1 MTMITTMTPTT
12 PLGGRDGQVPS
23 GRSVAIE
30 KITKIYPGG
39 TRALDEVELAVE
51 PGTFVVLLGPSGC
64 GKTTLLRSIAGLE
77 QTSAGRVLIGGN
89 DVTHREPGDRGA
101 AMVFQNYA
109 LYPTKT
115 VLENIEYPLRMA
127 GMPRQERS
135 TRAREM
141 AELLRLE
148 AVMRSRPAQLS
159 GGQRQRV
166 GIGRAL
172 VRDPDVLLMDE
183 PLSNIDAELR
193 GELRAEIKRLQRRS
207 GTTTF
212 YVTHD
217 QAEAL
222 ALADRLV
229 LMRDGCIEQDGV
241 PEQVYQQPATRF
253 VASFLG
259 GMNILALPAL
269 RAVLPV
275 AVLAALAERPVGHIG
290 VRPEDLRVLSQS
302 EDASATEFVLRG
314 VVEGQELLGRE
325 RLVHFRTPDDQRVR
339 VRIHADQTV
348 PAEITVAAN
357 AADVHLFDPAGQRL
371 PTPQLEM
378 PDQRILRT

>member
-1 MTMITTMTPTT
+1 MTTTMITD
-12 PLGGRDGQVPS
+12 LGERDGRTTS
-23 GRSVAIE
+23 GRSVGVE
-30 KITKIYPGG
+30 KVTKIYPGG
-39 TRALDEVELAVE
+39 TRALDEVDLAVE

-77 QTSAGRVLIGGN
+77 EISAGRILIGGD
-89 DVTHREPGDRGA
+89 DVTYREPGDRGA

-109 LYPTKT
+109 LYPTKS

-127 GMPRQERS
+127 GVSRQERR
-135 TRAREM
+135 TRAQEM
-141 AELLRLE
+141 AELLRLGK
-148 AVMRSRPAQLS
+148 VMRSRPGQLS

-172 VRDPDVLLMDE
+172 VRLPDVLLMDE

-193 GELRAEIKRLQRRS
+193 GELRAEIQRLQRRS

-229 LMRDGCIEQDGV
+229 LMRDGRIEQDGA

-259 GMNILALPAL
+259 GMNILELAAPH
-269 RAVLPV
+269 AVLPTS
-275 AVLAALAERPVGHIG
+275 LRGTLGEHQVGHLG
-290 VRPEDLRVLSQS
+290 VRPEDLRVLSGS
-302 EDASATEFVLRG
+302 EDVSDTEFVLRG
-314 VVEGQELLGRE
+314 RVEGHELLGRE
-325 RLVHFRTPDDQRVR
+325 RLVYFRTADGQRVR
-339 VRIHADQTV
+339 ARLHAERTV
-348 PAEITVAAN
+348 PAELTVAA
-357 AADVHLFDPAGQRL
+357 AVADIHLFDPAGRRL
-371 PTPQLEM
+371 PSRPLTANIS
-378 PDQRILRT
+378 R

>member
-1 MTMITTMTPTT
+1 MTTVRAEQARQAAAP
-12 PLGGRDGQVPS
+12 
-23 GRSVAIE
+23 GRSVGVAG
-30 KITKIYPGG
+30 ITKVYPGG
-39 TRALDEVELAVE
+39 RHALDGIELAVE

-64 GKTTLLRSIAGLE
+64 GKTTLLRCIAGLE
-77 QTSAGRVLIGGN
+77 RISGGRMMIGGE
-89 DVTHREPGDRGA
+89 DMTHREPGDRGV

-127 GMPRQERS
+127 KVSRQDRRR
-135 TRAREM
+135 RARAM
-141 AELLRLE
+141 ADLLRLGP
-148 AVMRSRPAQLS
+148 VTGSRPAQLS

-172 VRDPDVLLMDE
+172 VREPNVLLMDE

-193 GELRAEIKRLQRRS
+193 GELRTEIRRLQRHS
-207 GTTTF
+207 GATTF

-229 LMRDGCIEQDGV
+229 VMRDGRIEQDGP

-259 GMNILALPAL
+259 SMNILDLTGSHT
-269 RAVLPV
+269 VLPTQPH
-275 AVLAALAERPVGHIG
+275 AALADDRLGCFG
-290 VRPEDLRVLSQS
+290 VRPEDLRVVAGS
-302 EDASATEFVLRG
+302 EDATGADLVLHG
-314 VVEGQELLGRE
+314 TVEENELLGRE
-325 RLVHFRTPDDQRVR
+325 RLVHFRTGDEQRVR
-339 VRIHADQTV
+339 VRMPAQQAV
-348 PAEITVAAN
+348 PAEITVVAN
-357 AADVHLFDPAGQRL
+357 TADIHLFDIAGRRL
-371 PTPQLEM
+371 PDTLPPSSGSL
-378 PDQRILRT
+378 

>member
-1 MTMITTMTPTT
+1 MTTTTVR
-12 PLGGRDGQVPS
+12 GEQAEQAS
-23 GRSVAIE
+23 SSRSVGVE
-30 KITKIYPGG
+30 TITKVYADGK
-39 TRALDEVELAVE
+39 RALDGVDLAVE

-64 GKTTLLRSIAGLE
+64 GKTTLLRCIAGLE
-77 QTSAGRVLIGGN
+77 RISAGRVVIGGTE
-89 DVTHREPGDRGA
+89 VTHREPGERGV

-127 GMPRQERS
+127 KAPRQDRRR
-135 TRAREM
+135 RAREM
-141 AELLRLE
+141 AELLRLGP
-148 AVMRSRPAQLS
+148 VTGSRPAQLS

-172 VRDPDVLLMDE
+172 VREPNVLLMDE
-183 PLSNIDAELR
+183 PLSNLDAELR
-193 GELRAEIKRLQRRS
+193 GELRAEIRRLQRRS

-229 LMRDGCIEQDGV
+229 VMRDGRIEQDGP

-259 GMNILALPAL
+259 GMNMLDLAGAQVALPAPL
-269 RAVLPV
+269 
-275 AVLAALAERPVGHIG
+275 LATLAEDRIGCLG
-290 VRPEDLRVLSQS
+290 VRPEDLRLVAGP
-302 EDASATEFVLRG
+302 EDATSADLVLHG
-314 VVEGQELLGRE
+314 TVEEQELLGRE
-325 RLVHFRTPDDQRVR
+325 RLVHFRTGGDQRAR
-339 VRIHADQTV
+339 VRIHADRTV
-348 PAEITVAAN
+348 PADITVIAN
-357 AADVHLFDPAGQRL
+357 LADIHLFDTAGHRL
-371 PTPQLEM
+371 HATLPLSSGS
-378 PDQRILRT
+378 R

>member
-1 MTMITTMTPTT
+1 MPTT
-12 PLGGRDGQVPS
+12 TVRGEQAEQVSS
-23 GRSVAIE
+23 GRSVGVE
-30 KITKIYPGG
+30 EITKVYPGG
-39 TRALDEVELAVE
+39 RRALDGVELAVE

-64 GKTTLLRSIAGLE
+64 GKTTLLRCIAGLE
-77 QTSAGRVLIGGN
+77 RISAGAVLIGGE
-89 DVTHREPGDRGA
+89 DVTHREPGDRGV

-127 GMPRQERS
+127 KAPRQDRRR
-135 TRAREM
+135 RAREM
-141 AELLRLE
+141 AELLRLGP
-148 AVMRSRPAQLS
+148 VMGSRPAQLS

-172 VRDPDVLLMDE
+172 IREPNVLLMDE

-193 GELRAEIKRLQRRS
+193 GELRAEIRRLQRRS

-229 LMRDGCIEQDGV
+229 VMRDGRIEQDGP
-241 PEQVYQQPATRF
+241 PEQVYQEPATRF

-259 GMNILALPAL
+259 GMNILDLAMSQ
-269 RAVLPV
+269 AVLP
-275 AVLAALAERPVGHIG
+275 APLRATLAEDRHGWLG
-290 VRPEDLRVLSQS
+290 VRPEDLRVVARP
-302 EDASATEFVLRG
+302 EDTTGAELVLHG
-314 VVEGQELLGRE
+314 TVEGHELLGRE
-325 RLVHFRTPDDQRVR
+325 RLVHFRTAGDQRAR
-339 VRIHADQTV
+339 VRIHADQTL
-348 PAEITVAAN
+348 PAEITALAN
-357 AADVHLFDPAGQRL
+357 PADIHLFDTAGRRL
-371 PTPQLEM
+371 PVALPLSSGSPKESY
-378 PDQRILRT
+378 RC